1 MGISVLIL
9 RHASGF
15 SVIRFFAVMFRV
27 ALVCAA
33 PAVFSG
39 HASAQYTC
47 SGCTYNLGGQT
58 VSNTGLVLQNNG
70 TVSNGTFTSS
80 GALSLKSGSVSAI
93 LAGSGALTKSSNGNV
108 TLSGANTYSGGT
120 TISAGTLALT
130 GNGTLGSGTVGLSGG
145 TLDIGTTNQTTGAL
159 TLTSGTIT
167 GAGSLTSTSYAVKSG
182 EVDSI
187 LAGSG
192 ALTKSTAGNV
202 TLTAANTYSG
212 NTKIINGTLA
222 LVGNGSIAS
231 SSQVSIANG
240 GTFDISQA
248 TNGATVTTI
257 SDSVANG
264 GGTIQLGAQT
274 LTITNAAST
283 FSGSIND
290 GGLGGQLLLTGGT
303 LTLTGTSAYSGGT
316 TVTNGASLYI
326 GSLASVGTGPLII
339 SNDGEISFTGTS
351 NPVTPDIAPL
361 SITRTPSTITVD
373 GRGSIKN
380 LNASSDL
387 TITGDTTSGVDNILV
402 LKGSSAFTGTTV
414 TVGDGTSAGGLTLR
428 TASTSALTSD
438 MDLTINANSTL
449 DLYGNDGTI
458 GSLAGAGTVLSHTG
472 PATLTLAGGGS
483 STFSGVLKNGSA
495 ANTLGLTLSD
505 GSSLVLSG
513 TSNTYSGDTT
523 INAGSTLTGGAT
535 DAFSLNSKV
544 TVNTSATL
552 DMGGYNQEIS
562 ALSGAGTVTN
572 SGLSNAV
579 LAISGH
585 PFTVANANEHPIVST
600 FDGILTDTTTVG
612 SGTLGLD
619 IRDGSKLILNN
630 EGSDYH
636 GDTMIGHGVH
646 VNLLVGGAEDAF
658 SANSAIK
665 ISYKSTLDLGGYDQD
680 IYSLADGVVCTSSCD
695 PNLTPTVT
703 NNGSEAAV
711 LTISGSTAN
720 TTFSGAITDGT
731 HSLGLTLINGASLT
745 LSGTANTYSGTTTVG
760 DGASAS
766 TLTAGAAG
774 ALSANSAVQVS
785 YHSTLDI
792 KGTNQTIASLSDG
805 TSCTVSCTT
814 GANQSGTVT
823 NSTGSAATL
832 TISGGATTT
841 FSGAI
846 TDGTQSLGLTLANGS
861 SLTLSGT
868 SNTYSGT
875 TTVGD
880 GASASTLTAGAAGA
894 LSTKSA
900 VQVSSASTL
909 DVGGFDQTIASLSDG
924 TNGGGTVTN
933 SSTTAAATL
942 TISGGVSKSFSG
954 AITDG
959 TQSLGLTLANGSSL
973 TLSGTAN
980 TYSGTTTVGDG
991 TNASTLT
998 AGAAGA
1004 LSANS
1009 AVQVSYLSTLD
1020 IKGTNQTIASLSDG
1034 TNCAFSCTTG
1044 ANQSGTV
1051 TNSSTTAATLTISGG
1066 TTTTFSGT
1074 VQDGTGKL
1082 SLSLTNDSVLT
1093 LDGTVSYT
1101 GTTTVDATSHLY
1113 YGADSIVKHSG
1124 LVTNNGLLDVAISAT
1139 ATLDGGVTNE
1149 SGATINNYGTVYDDL
1164 TNYGTV
1170 NSTGAYNAVNA
1181 YNNSG
1186 AVIKASG
1193 AWNGVVFNYSG
1204 ATFTLTG
1211 DLTND
1216 TNAFTNSG
1224 TLDLVSHSFTGLGA
1238 VSNLAGGYIYMSGP
1252 TQTLGMTSLT
1262 NAGVLS
1268 TLNGTVVTNV
1278 ATLDGNYIG
1287 ASGVLL
1293 LEANTVNTTAVRGN
1307 QVLITGSASG
1317 TTTVTVDRSG
1327 AALLFATP
1335 IPLITVS
1342 GSVTGTPFV
1351 LDPASAS
1358 AGLVTYALVQES
1370 PGQYDLVSQ
1379 LSGNANASLT
1389 GIGSGILSAANAI
1402 VSGFF
1407 DDTESLPRGAANPLS
1422 NHVDYSVWAH
1432 SSAGQNT
1439 QSAFG
1444 TIAVGQNV
1452 SGTALSA
1459 HTGYSGLQV
1468 GSDVAISNIGSQP
1481 VSVHFGLTGGK
1492 VDASVSQKSGSFS
1505 AGTISDQFI
1514 GAYGTLTAQ
1523 DFFMTA
1529 QARYESWSDD
1539 VRNDLI
1545 DSVNSN
1551 VTGQGFGMNVKL
1563 GYSIALPNSVT
1574 AVPTIGYNYNHLN
1587 FGSLGFTSD
1596 SPASDSL
1603 HIGTLDANIGNI
1615 GVRLGYGDKDAV
1627 LRPYVSVAI
1636 FHDFGGSLQGA
1647 AVQSDHTN
1655 PDLVMPYAVHSDGT
1669 FSQFGM
1675 GMDLTLPGSGINGY
1689 VKADYRS
1696 GQNILGTSLSGGI
1709 NYSF

>member
-1 MGISVLIL
+1 M
-9 RHASGF
+9 
-15 SVIRFFAVMFRV
+15 
-27 ALVCAA
+27 
-33 PAVFSG
+33 
-39 HASAQYTC
+39 
-47 SGCTYNLGGQT
+47 
-58 VSNTGLVLQNNG
+58 
-70 TVSNGTFTSS
+70 
-80 GALSLKSGSVSAI
+80 
-93 LAGSGALTKSSNGNV
+93 
-108 TLSGANTYSGGT
+108 
-120 TISAGTLALT
+120 
-130 GNGTLGSGTVGLSGG
+130 
-145 TLDIGTTNQTTGAL
+145 
-159 TLTSGTIT
+159 
-167 GAGSLTSTSYAVKSG
+167 
-182 EVDSI
+182 
-187 LAGSG
+187 
-192 ALTKSTAGNV
+192 
-202 TLTAANTYSG
+202 
-212 NTKIINGTLA
+212 
-222 LVGNGSIAS
+222 
-231 SSQVSIANG
+231 
-240 GTFDISQA
+240 
-248 TNGATVTTI
+248 
-257 SDSVANG
+257 
-264 GGTIQLGAQT
+264 
-274 LTITNAAST
+274 
-283 FSGSIND
+283 
-290 GGLGGQLLLTGGT
+290 
-303 LTLTGTSAYSGGT
+303 
-316 TVTNGASLYI
+316 
-326 GSLASVGTGPLII
+326 
-339 SNDGEISFTGTS
+339 
-351 NPVTPDIAPL
+351 
-361 SITRTPSTITVD
+361 
-373 GRGSIKN
+373 
-380 LNASSDL
+380 
-387 TITGDTTSGVDNILV
+387 
-402 LKGSSAFTGTTV
+402 
-414 TVGDGTSAGGLTLR
+414 
-428 TASTSALTSD
+428 
-438 MDLTINANSTL
+438 
-449 DLYGNDGTI
+449 
-458 GSLAGAGTVLSHTG
+458 
-472 PATLTLAGGGS
+472 
-483 STFSGVLKNGSA
+483 
-495 ANTLGLTLSD
+495 
-505 GSSLVLSG
+505 
-513 TSNTYSGDTT
+513 
-523 INAGSTLTGGAT
+523 
-535 DAFSLNSKV
+535 
-544 TVNTSATL
+544 
-552 DMGGYNQEIS
+552 
-562 ALSGAGTVTN
+562 
-572 SGLSNAV
+572 
-579 LAISGH
+579 
-585 PFTVANANEHPIVST
+585 
-600 FDGILTDTTTVG
+600 
-612 SGTLGLD
+612 
-619 IRDGSKLILNN
+619 
-630 EGSDYH
+630 
-636 GDTMIGHGVH
+636 
-646 VNLLVGGAEDAF
+646 
-658 SANSAIK
+658 
-665 ISYKSTLDLGGYDQD
+665 
-680 IYSLADGVVCTSSCD
+680 
-695 PNLTPTVT
+695 
-703 NNGSEAAV
+703 
-711 LTISGSTAN
+711 
-720 TTFSGAITDGT
+720 
-731 HSLGLTLINGASLT
+731 
-745 LSGTANTYSGTTTVG
+745 
-760 DGASAS
+760 
-766 TLTAGAAG
+766 
-774 ALSANSAVQVS
+774 
-785 YHSTLDI
+785 
-792 KGTNQTIASLSDG
+792 
-805 TSCTVSCTT
+805 
-814 GANQSGTVT
+814 
-823 NSTGSAATL
+823 
-832 TISGGATTT
+832 
-841 FSGAI
+841 
-846 TDGTQSLGLTLANGS
+846 
-861 SLTLSGT
+861 
-868 SNTYSGT
+868 
-875 TTVGD
+875 
-880 GASASTLTAGAAGA
+880 
-894 LSTKSA
+894 
-900 VQVSSASTL
+900 
-909 DVGGFDQTIASLSDG
+909 
-924 TNGGGTVTN
+924 
-933 SSTTAAATL
+933 
-942 TISGGVSKSFSG
+942 
-954 AITDG
+954 
-959 TQSLGLTLANGSSL
+959 
-973 TLSGTAN
+973 
-980 TYSGTTTVGDG
+980 GDG

>member
-120 TISAGTLALT
+120 TISAGTLALS
-130 GNGTLGSGTVGLSGG
+130 GAGTLGSGTVGLSGG

-745 LSGTANTYSGTTTVG
+745 LSGTA
-760 DGASAS
+760 
-766 TLTAGAAG
+766 
-774 ALSANSAVQVS
+774 
-785 YHSTLDI
+785 
-792 KGTNQTIASLSDG
+792 
-805 TSCTVSCTT
+805 
-814 GANQSGTVT
+814 
-823 NSTGSAATL
+823 
-832 TISGGATTT
+832 
-841 FSGAI
+841 
-846 TDGTQSLGLTLANGS
+846 
-861 SLTLSGT
+861 
-868 SNTYSGT
+868 NTYSGT